1 MAKSYLGRREVILLV
16 AVGVIAGAISGLTLW
31 ASESLSKAQALLIDH
46 ADSTIAPGGYFISA
60 VSLAVVAAVIVKY
73 FCKQAAGSGLP
84 EFKSILAGELP
95 PSERVRLV
103 SFRILIAKVL
113 GLILATGSGLSI
125 GTEGP
130 LVHISACIAQAL
142 MTHITEFGD
151 ILDSPTLSKQ
161 IFAASAAVGISS
173 AFNAPVGGLLF
184 SVEITTT
191 FYLISNYYKSFVAA
205 MAGAFAS
212 SIFLITK
219 QNIAQNSGAVLA
231 MTISSAPFLKWEL
244 FIFALMGFS
253 FAYLAH
259 VYLTIS
265 QYVHLLMRPFCRNR
279 PILTVGAVAGLTAV
293 VIYFTGS
300 YSSEG
305 LRVFALASDVLTTGD
320 LAEMKKFSFIPPLV
334 GLLISFFTRCCITLL
349 GFNLPI
355 PAGIFVPVFL
365 LGGILGRFV
374 GIVVSQASMIEVC
387 LLMLLNSLIVV
398 NLLSLFMHCPYFY
411 NLILYFNF
419 LLNFLS
425 SFRTSPPCCHIVDI
439 CARLRPCW
447 WLCFCC
453 RGDTD
458 DFSGCSGS

>member
-1 MAKSYLGRREVILLV
+1 MSTRFSIRGFNVDKNYLHVPKSYSGRREVLLLI
-16 AVGVIAGAISGLTLW
+16 AVGVIAGVISGLTLW
-31 ASESLSKAQALLIDH
+31 ASETLSKAQALLIDH
-46 ADSTIAPGGYFISA
+46 ADSSIAPGGYFISA
-60 VSLAVVAAVIVKY
+60 IALAIIAAVIIKY

-103 SFRILIAKVL
+103 SFRIFIAKVI

-142 MTHITEFGD
+142 MTLITEFGD

-161 IFAASAAVGISS
+161 VFAASAAVGISS

-219 QNIAQNSGAVLA
+219 QNSSQSSGAALE
-231 MTISSAPFLKWEL
+231 MTISTTPFVKWEL
-244 FIFALMGFS
+244 LIFALMGFT
-253 FAYLAH
+253 FAYLANI
-259 VYLTIS
+259 YLKIS
-265 QYVHLLMRPFCRNR
+265 QHVHLLMKPYCVKH
-279 PILTVGAVAGLTAV
+279 PILTVGAVAGLTAM

-305 LRVFALASDVLTTGD
+305 LRVFVMASDILTTGD
-320 LAEMKKFSFIPPLV
+320 LAEMRKFESIPPLV
-334 GLLISFFTRCCITLL
+334 GLLISFFTRSCITIL

-365 LGGILGRFV
+365 IGGILGRFV
-374 GIVVSQASMIEVC
+374 GMVISQAGLIDVRFDCC
-387 LLMLLNSLIVV
+387 L
-398 NLLSLFMHCPYFY
+398 Y
-411 NLILYFNF
+411 
-419 LLNFLS
+419 
-425 SFRTSPPCCHIVDI
+425 
-439 CARLRPCW
+439 
-447 WLCFCC
+447 
-453 RGDTD
+453 
-458 DFSGCSGS
+458 